1 MSEHH
6 HHHHHH
12 KDKEVK
18 KEQIDE
24 KDRATWDK
32 IVSSSVDIQA
42 DTFLKAFTLEYAGKF
57 EHVLERA
64 ELFKKLAKDKVD
76 LDEQAAHL
84 LFEKHHEALTV
95 KSLRDSLQLM
105 DLDNNKRLCFLEY
118 CLFLDT
124 KTVHHFFY
132 GLAHPPPGS
141 DSEALQKAIARYR
154 EVLRVKQERED
165 RKEKLKAEAQQ
176 PGVKGKTAQA
186 TLNQMEAEDQL
197 AMKKE
202 EITAGAAKRK
212 AEKEAKEDP
221 FVTEQK
227 RVAEIKKKEEEEK
240 KKKADE
246 SRARLA
252 AKAAAFGPNTS
263 KDVVSSIAKSDT
275 KLNKVTTKVE
285 NTALTRDKIQAQ
297 VAKGGQ
303 HLNKVDAPS
312 TAPSEAVKE
321 AFRQDRAESKTEEKK

>member
-1 MSEHH
+1 
-6 HHHHHH
+6 
-12 KDKEVK
+12 
-18 KEQIDE
+18 
-24 KDRATWDK
+24 
-32 IVSSSVDIQA
+32 
-42 DTFLKAFTLEYAGKF
+42 
-57 EHVLERA
+57 
-64 ELFKKLAKDKVD
+64 
-76 LDEQAAHL
+76 
-84 LFEKHHEALTV
+84 
-95 KSLRDSLQLM
+95 M
-105 DLDNNKRLCFLEY
+105 DLDGNNRLCFLEY
-118 CLFLDT
+118 SLFLDH
-124 KTVHHFFY
+124 KTVHEFFY

-141 DSEALQKAIARYR
+141 DSEALRVAIARYR

-165 RKEKLKAEAQQ
+165 KRTKLKFDIDNAG
-176 PGVKGKTAQA
+176 GVKAKTAQA
-186 TLNQMEAEDQL
+186 LLNQMDAEDQD
-197 AMKKE
+197 ARNKE
-202 EITAGAAKRK
+202 EILSAAAKRK

-227 RVAEIKKKEEEEK
+227 RVAEAKKKEEEEK

-252 AKAAAFGPNTS
+252 AKAAAFNPNSS
-263 KDVVSSIAKSDT
+263 KDVVSSIGKSDT

-321 AFRQDRAESKTEEKK
+321 AFRKDRAESKTEESK